1 MTPLATFVFWIIVI
15 IVLISAYL
23 LFVKHYSAR
32 QLIDTA
38 EQPFKWIMTPF
49 GPKATPTTVPDA
61 PAAPSGAAPSG
72 AAPVVITS
80 PTTGKPVVVVPTAT
94 PPPPEVVTPPSKA
107 TVTTAAG
114 TQYTRVGCF
123 HDAAQQTGSRTM
135 PYMLADL
142 NPWDAGKCNAA
153 AKAQGYK
160 YFARQYGTQCWA
172 GNDHGTVPA
181 TNCNFQ
187 GGDGAW
193 ANEVYQTS

>member
-1 MTPLATFVFWIIVI
+1 MTPFSTFVFWLIVI
-15 IVLISAYL
+15 IVLISSYL
-23 LFVKHYSAR
+23 LFVKHYSTQ

-49 GPKATPTTVPDA
+49 GAKAVTVDVQAAPDA
-61 PAAPSGAAPSG
+61 APAPT
-72 AAPVVITS
+72 PVVITS

-94 PPPPEVVTPPSKA
+94 APPPEVVTPPPKA
-107 TVTTAAG
+107 TVTTASG

-123 HDAAQQTGSRTM
+123 HDAAQQTGTRTM

-172 GNDHGTVPA
+172 GNDHGTAPA